1 MPDATAAVIGG
12 SSLIGGTMQGQA
24 SERAAELQAATA
36 REQLGFQREVF
47 ERGMASQQ
55 PFQQIPLRP
64 GESYFDPAV
73 TLARPGQQAARQ
85 LSMLLGLPETDQFG
99 NLIGVQTS
107 LGEGQLQAIQAIER
121 DPIFQARVKQGEDAL
136 LAQASAT
143 GGLRGGNIQ
152 AALAQFRP
160 QLLSEEISNRIA
172 QLSGIAEAGSGQQLN
187 ALRIGQAAA
196 SGQVSA
202 GNQFSSNLGQTMA
215 QLGSAQAARAQS
227 GGQATLG
234 QAFSS
239 VPTMIGTYQGLTG
252 QSLFPAPII
261 DRSTYSR

>member
-12 SSLIGGTMQGQA
+12 SSIIGGTLQGQA
-24 SERAAELQAATA
+24 SERAAELQAQTA
-36 REQLGFQREVF
+36 REQLAFQQQVYEQGRQ
-47 ERGMASQQ
+47 AQQ
-55 PFQQIPLRP
+55 PFTSLPIRP
-64 GESYFDPAV
+64 GESYFDPAL
-73 TLARPGQQAARQ
+73 TLARPGQQAASQ
-85 LSMLLGLPETDQFG
+85 LSMLLGLPQTDQFG
-99 NLIGVQTS
+99 NVIQT
-107 LGEGQLQAIQAIER
+107 GMQAGRLDAIRAMEQ
-121 DPIFQARVKQGEDAL
+121 DPIFLARVKQGEDAL

-160 QLLSEEISNRIA
+160 QMLSEEISNRIA
-172 QLSGIAEAGSGQQLN
+172 QLSGIVEAGSGQQSD

-196 SGQVSA
+196 TGQVAA
-202 GNQFSSNLGQTMA
+202 GNQFSSNLGQTMS
-215 QLGSAQAARAQS
+215 QLANAQAARAQS

-252 QSLFPAPII
+252 QSLFPAPIVN
-261 DRSTYSR
+261 RSTYSR